1 MSCFARRNALLSGE
15 FLVCITFRF
24 VRNSLGCGELLE
36 CGPIYLVIRLAW
48 PLCRVRIV
56 RSFGIFL
63 ENGHELFF
71 TSDCL
76 GEFASVLDFE
86 AV

>member
-1 MSCFARRNALLSGE
+1 VSCFTRRNALLFDE
-15 FLVCITFRF
+15 FSVCITFRF
-24 VRNSLGCGELLE
+24 VRNSLGCGGLLE

-48 PLCRVRIV
+48 PLCLVRIV
-56 RSFGIFL
+56 RSFGTFL
-63 ENGHELFF
+63 ENAHELFF
-71 TSDCL
+71 TSGCL